1 MARYPIAIVALPVV
15 MVLVASCSDQS
26 AAGQSPGSTSAP
38 PSPPATA
45 SATPSTPAPSVS
57 PSASAS
63 VAPSVGVAGSPDPS
77 ICVASTGTAVVK
89 VAIEDFDF
97 QPATIQAETGEVIM
111 FSNTGF
117 ESHNATLDSGACRI
131 PTLET
136 GGRHGLVFKATGSF
150 PFHCSIHTWMTGTIV
165 ISAAASRE
173 DRPLGARAGGGSV
186 S

>member
-1 MARYPIAIVALPVV
+1 
-15 MVLVASCSDQS
+15 
-26 AAGQSPGSTSAP
+26 
-38 PSPPATA
+38 
-45 SATPSTPAPSVS
+45 
-57 PSASAS
+57 
-63 VAPSVGVAGSPDPS
+63 VAGSPDPS
-77 ICVASTGTAVVK
+77 ICLASTGTAVVK

>member
-1 MARYPIAIVALPVV
+1 MARYPIAIVALSVV
-15 MVLVASCSDQS
+15 LVLVAGCSDQS
-26 AAGQSPGSTSAP
+26 AAGQSPGTSAP

-57 PSASAS
+57 ASASAS

-173 DRPLGARAGGGSV
+173 GRPFGARAWGGSA